1 MLNYKQK
8 EGQKK
13 LPQVEEDQNKKNIL
27 AAD

>member
-13 LPQVEEDQNKKNIL
+13 LPQVEEHQNKKKIL